1 ARTHPRRM
9 RGIEASRESRTDF
22 QRDGADPAPDR
33 TLLCGRKGTLERGHG
48 GRRGATPKGCPG
60 GARPRPGIEILELS
74 QLAGRRYRGEAN
86 YARAV
91 FALPHADLP
100 SVGSDSDAAG
110 VRMGRDAIDPGAVS
124 LETVELRARASLVDT
139 RRAVGTSAID

>member
-1 ARTHPRRM
+1 M

-60 GARPRPGIEILELS
+60 GARPPPGIEILELS
-74 QLAGRRYRGEAN
+74 QLAGRRYRGEAHDE
-86 YARAV
+86 RAV
-91 FALPHADLP
+91 LDLPHADLP
-100 SVGSDSDAAG
+100 GEGSARDAA
-110 VRMGRDAIDPGAVS
+110 RDRIGRDGIDPVAMS
-124 LETVELRARASLVDT
+124 LETVEL
-139 RRAVGTSAID
+139 G